1 MNHLALSL
9 SIIIITV
16 VVLVR
21 VIVREDN
28 VILRMPGTGRM
39 VKA

>member
-1 MNHLALSL
+1 MNQLVLALG
-9 SIIIITV
+9 IIIITV

-28 VILRMPGTGRM
+28 VILRMPGTGTM
-39 VKA
+39 VRA

>member
-1 MNHLALSL
+1 MNHLALAL

-28 VILRMPGTGRM
+28 VILRMPGTGTM
-39 VKA
+39 VRA

>member
-1 MNHLALSL
+1 MNHLNLAL

-21 VIVREDN
+21 VLVREDN
-28 VILRMPGTGRM
+28 VILRMPGIGTA
-39 VKA
+39 VEA

>member
-1 MNHLALSL
+1 MNCLSL
-9 SIIIITV
+9 GLGIIIISV

>member
-1 MNHLALSL
+1 MNHLALAL

>member
-1 MNHLALSL
+1 MNHFSLTL

-21 VIVREDN
+21 VLVREDN
-28 VILRMPGTGRM
+28 VILRMPRDWAQ
-39 VKA
+39 VAA

>member
-1 MNHLALSL
+1 MNHFSLTL

-21 VIVREDN
+21 VLVRGDN
-28 VILRMPGTGRM
+28 VILRMPGNWAQ
-39 VKA
+39 VAA

>member
-1 MNHLALSL
+1 MNHLSLTL